1 MLIGHQRIWNM
12 LTRSASKNRL
22 AHSYLFCGS
31 SGAGKMTLAKEFVKW
46 LFCEKIR
53 LEKSSDR
60 EPCGICRSCQ
70 EIEKN
75 NHPDLLVV
83 SADQEKKSTEIG
95 ISRIR
100 DLQHQLLFYPY
111 KSSLKVVIIEEAH
124 NLTREAANA
133 FLKTLEEPSSQ
144 SLIILT
150 SSAWDSILPTILSRC
165 QLIKFLPVPLNELRE
180 GMELLGARGSVLDK
194 IIKLSSGRPGYA
206 RSLLDN
212 QVLLSDHESH
222 IKKLEDILKSDL
234 VFRFEA
240 ARELSQDVCL
250 AKEILSQW
258 LLYLRDRLLEISG
271 QTGLLINEKKPSKIS
286 YSPASLLRTCR
297 EIMSAREILTNPSF
311 NARLVLEVL
320 LMKI

>member
-1 MLIGHQRIWNM
+1 MRIGYQRIWEM
-12 LTRSASKNRL
+12 LTRSADKNKL
-22 AHSYLFCGS
+22 AHAYLFCGS

-46 LFCEKIR
+46 LFCEKT
-53 LEKSSDR
+53 KAR
-60 EPCGICRSCQ
+60 ESLTGQPCGVCRSCQ

-83 SADQEKKSTEIG
+83 SADQEEKSQEIG
-95 ISRIR
+95 IGRIR

-133 FLKTLEEPSSQ
+133 FLKTLEEPSSK

-165 QLIKFLPVPLNELRE
+165 QLIKFLPVPLDELKK
-180 GMELLGARGSVLDK
+180 GLKNLGAKDSVLDK
-194 IIKLSSGRPGYA
+194 IVKLSAGRPGYA
-206 RSLLDN
+206 RNLLNN
-212 QVLLSDHESH
+212 QTLLSDYEVR

-234 VFRFEA
+234 VFRFEIA
-240 ARELSQDVCL
+240 KELSQDVPL

-258 LLYLRDRLLEISG
+258 LLYLRDRLLEIG
-271 QTGLLINEKKPSKIS
+271 NRVDLLINEKRFSKIN
-286 YSPASLLRTCR
+286 YSTRSLLLACR
-297 EIMSAREILTNPSF
+297 AIMSAQEALINSSF
-311 NARLVLEVL
+311 NARLILEVL